1 LGKSYPDSESKPIV
15 IRNVNE
21 DELLAL
27 LRSDGPADPAAMS
40 QMMKNHKMWQALYR
54 RKEIQGNWYLR
65 WDRN

>member
-1 LGKSYPDSESKPIV
+1 V

-40 QMMKNHKMWQALYR
+40 QMMKDHKMWQALYR